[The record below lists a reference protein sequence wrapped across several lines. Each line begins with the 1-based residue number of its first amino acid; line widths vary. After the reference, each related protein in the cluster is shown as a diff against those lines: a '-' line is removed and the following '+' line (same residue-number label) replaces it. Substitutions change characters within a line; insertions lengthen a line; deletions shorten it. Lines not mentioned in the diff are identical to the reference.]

1 MSGSDISPQE
11 SRENPDPGESSH
23 PIPLWVLI
31 LSAGLLIL
39 CAVYI
44 ALSDSGAASI
54 YGDQRTVSDL
64 APKASS
70 GQATASGMD
79 AGALFAARCA
89 ACHQAAG
96 TGLAGVFPPLA
107 GSSWVNGRDTTLIQI
122 VLHGVQGPLTVNGAS
137 FNGVMPNFG
146 TQLSDA
152 EIAAVLTYVRG
163 QWGNGGGPVS
173 ASQVAA
179 QRTATASRSGAWNG
193 DAELAKLP

>member
-1 MSGSDISPQE
+1 M
-11 SRENPDPGESSH
+11 
-23 PIPLWVLI
+23 
-31 LSAGLLIL
+31 A
-39 CAVYI
+39 AVTT
-44 ALSDSGAASI
+44 AAASN
-54 YGDQRTVSDL
+54 
-64 APKASS
+64 
-70 GQATASGMD
+70 
-79 AGALFAARCA
+79 
-89 ACHQAAG
+89 AAG
-96 TGLAGVFPPLA
+96 TLSQDEQVAAGKALYAGTCSVCHQDDGKGLAGVFPPLA